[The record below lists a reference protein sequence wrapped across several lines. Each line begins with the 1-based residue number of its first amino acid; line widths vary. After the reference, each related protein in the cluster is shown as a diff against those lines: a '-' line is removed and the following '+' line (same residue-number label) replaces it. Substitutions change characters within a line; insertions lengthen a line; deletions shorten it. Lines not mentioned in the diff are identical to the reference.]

1 MAPSFAKAKL
11 MVHLVSDESS
21 SCLSGDTPRSHV
33 IAADM
38 MEDNESRVLDGTVEA
53 TRHSESEETLALV
66 GRGPDVGGWRN
77 YRKSKLCAVIYR

>member
-11 MVHLVSDESS
+11 TVMVHLVSDESS

-38 MEDNESRVLDGTVEA
+38 MEDNESRVLDGTVRA
-53 TRHSESEETLALV
+53 TTRHSESEETLALV

-77 YRKSKLCAVIYR
+77 YRKK

>member
-53 TRHSESEETLALV
+53 TRHLESEETLALV
-66 GRGPDVGGWRN
+66 GRGGRT
-77 YRKSKLCAVIYR
+77 

>member
-11 MVHLVSDESS
+11 TVMVHLVSDESS
-21 SCLSGDTPRSHV
+21 SCLSGDTPRSNV

-53 TRHSESEETLALV
+53 TRHSESESEETLALV

-77 YRKSKLCAVIYR
+77 YRKK